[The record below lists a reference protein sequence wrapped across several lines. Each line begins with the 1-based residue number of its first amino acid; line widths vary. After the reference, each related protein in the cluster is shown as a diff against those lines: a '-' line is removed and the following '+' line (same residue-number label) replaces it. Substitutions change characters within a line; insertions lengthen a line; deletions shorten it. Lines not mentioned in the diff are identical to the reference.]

1 MQNKLKRTTIKI
13 AKEAWVILFFSA
25 IKIFSF
31 SLSLLSLQRLWILFK
46 ISPHAQPREIILNV
60 FIYNFDFIYTFPNM
74 FYSFGF
80 VYKRIKIINLF
91 KLQTRK
97 SQAKCE
103 FYDKFIDH

>member
-1 MQNKLKRTTIKI
+1 
-13 AKEAWVILFFSA
+13 
-25 IKIFSF
+25 
-31 SLSLLSLQRLWILFK
+31 
-46 ISPHAQPREIILNV
+46 LNV